1 MTPIEYHFLAPNGD
15 PIANTDVEFILL
27 EPTFDPQEPGILL
40 PRVVVVTTNEFGK
53 GVVNLASVDVQYQ
66 VVIYDLRSDAA
77 LSYKFYV
84 PDPTPGLTFR
94 LQDLIIAGPISTI
107 TYDEA
112 AILAIQ
118 NAKVNAMA
126 AAASAE
132 ASKVAAMGYATTAS
146 NTVGDVI
153 AAKDAAILSKDAAA
167 VSAAEAVTS
176 KNVAAAKALEASNKA
191 TEALGHATL
200 AETRASSAAANATSA
215 TGSASIALTKAAEAE
230 ASRDAAVSASNTAV
244 AAQGVVS
251 TKATEA
257 AASVVAAAASANVAS
272 TKEAQAL
279 AAANAANSSFTGAT
293 DAANLATLKA
303 SAAALSAT
311 GATNSAGTATT
322 KATESAA
329 SAVVASNKAS
339 EAAASAVLATSR
351 IDEAAASATLAQN
364 AATLSGTKATESA
377 GSATASAASANL
389 SLTREQKAKQWAD
402 EELGVAVEPGKFS
415 AKHWANQAQASAT
428 GAMVYRGAFSAAGN
442 AYPLSP
448 SLGDYYVISVGG
460 TLPGMGSV
468 SPTDSIIYNGTGW
481 DKIDSTDSVTSVA
494 GRVGS
499 VTLTKADVGLSLV
512 DNTSDANKP
521 VSAAQLTALDSKAP
535 IASPAFIGMATL
547 NGRAFAFPPVKEDVL
562 TTTVNCVS
570 DVEYRFLNAGAT
582 TATLPSAPEVD
593 DNVSWVSDNGRTDNV
608 IARNGQLI
616 NGIADDVI
624 LDVSSGSLRFVGGT
638 LGWVP
643 SEDRFRSSGATNT
656 GGGTGGTG
664 GGNTIVVG
672 IKGDKGDTGDQ
683 GIPGL
688 KGDKGDP
695 GTDGTNGTNGAKGDK
710 GDKGDTGAPG
720 TTTWAGITDKPT
732 SFTPA
737 AHTHEMSE
745 ITGLLAAL
753 DGKAAVGSGG
763 GGGGGTGTNGREV
776 ELQKTA
782 THIQWRYVGDLTW
795 TNLVL
800 LSELKGADS
809 TVAGPKGDTGTKGDT
824 GLPGLKGDTGLKGDK
839 GDKGDTGDTG
849 AVSTV
854 PGPKGDKGEPGIKG
868 DTGDTGDTGL
878 TGLTGLKGD
887 KGDKGDQGIPGSTSW
902 VGITDKP
909 SSFTPEA
916 HTHTAANIT
925 GFDSAA
931 RSAIAAETVFVL
943 SGNTPIITPANGT
956 IQPWTLVVNSTPTLG
971 TWASGAG
978 LTLMLTAG
986 AFAVTWP
993 AITWATADGNAPT
1006 PKASGITVIV
1016 LWKVGSTVYGK

>member
-1 MTPIEYHFLAPNGD
+1 MTPIEYHFIAPNGD

-94 LQDLIIAGPISTI
+94 LQDLIVAGPISTT

-176 KNVAAAKALEASNKA
+176 KNVAIAKALEASNKA

-200 AETRASSAAANATSA
+200 AETRANSAATNATSA
-215 TGSASIALTKAAEAE
+215 AGSAAIALTKAAEAE
-230 ASRDAAVSASNTAV
+230 ASKDAAVSASNTAV
-244 AAQGVVS
+244 AAQGVAS

-279 AAANAANSSFTGAT
+279 AAANAANSSFNGAT
-293 DAANLATLKA
+293 DAANLATSKA

-364 AATLSGTKATESA
+364 SATLSGTKATESS

-389 SLTREQKAKQWAD
+389 SLTREQKAKQWAE

-468 SPTDSIIYNGTGW
+468 SPTDSIIYNGTSW

-512 DNTSDANKP
+512 DNTADANKP
-521 VSAAQLTALDSKAP
+521 VSAAQLAALDSKAP

-562 TTTVNCVS
+562 TTAVNCVS

-616 NGIADDVI
+616 NGIADNVI

-656 GGGTGGTG
+656 GGGTATGGTG
-664 GGNTIVVG
+664 GDTIVVG

-683 GIPGL
+683 GIQGIPGL

-695 GTDGTNGTNGAKGDK
+695 GTDGTKGTNGAKGDK
-710 GDKGDTGAPG
+710 GDKGDTGEPG
-720 TTTWAGITDKPT
+720 TTTWAGITDKPM
-732 SFTPA
+732 SFITA

-753 DGKAAVGSGG
+753 DGKAAVGS

-809 TVAGPKGDTGTKGDT
+809 TVAGPKGDTGAKGDT
-824 GLPGLKGDTGLKGDK
+824 GLTGLTGDTGL
-839 GDKGDTGDTG
+839 
-849 AVSTV
+849 
-854 PGPKGDKGEPGIKG
+854 KGDKGEPGIKG
-868 DTGDTGDTGL
+868 DSGL
-878 TGLTGLKGD
+878 TGLTGL

-909 SSFTPEA
+909 SSFTPAA
-916 HTHTAANIT
+916 HPHTAANIT
-925 GFDSAA
+925 DFDSAA
-931 RSAIAAETVFVL
+931 RSAIAAETIFVL
-943 SGNTPIITPANGT
+943 TGNTPAITPANGT
-956 IQPWTLVVNSTPTLG
+956 IQTWTLAANSTPTLG
-971 TWASGAG
+971 TWAEGTG

-993 AITWATADGNAPT
+993 AITWTTADGNAPT
-1006 PKASGITVIV
+1006 PKTTGVTIIV